1 MSIATKML
9 TQLSKTPMRFGEV
22 QNFVFKHSARYKQ
35 GETKAPGGWWCNNI
49 RILLNKEIIKY
60 NSKGLLAITPKGR
73 KNIKKPFA
81 TTKSDYKKAIK
92 SHKGWANHY
101 WKEANRLRAENR
113 ELKERYNLAC
123 KILKGLDY
131 ERSIFDD

>member
-1 MSIATKML
+1 
-9 TQLSKTPMRFGEV
+9 MRFGEV

-35 GETKAPGGWWCNNI
+35 GETKAPRGWWCNNI

-81 TTKSDYKKAIK
+81 TTKSDYKKRLLNPIK
-92 SHKGWANHY
+92 VGRTITGK
-101 WKEANRLRAENR
+101 RRT
-113 ELKERYNLAC
+113 
-123 KILKGLDY
+123 D
-131 ERSIFDD
+131 